1 MVVSITY
8 EQECTQLTWYLRSGE
23 KAVLGN
29 SPWCDFVLPSFTEE
43 PRVCC
48 TLHLE
53 HILLVEADLDTDL
66 RNLNKK
72 TNSIAIQTSDSFHLQ
87 NYPIVVTFLTPSH
100 HPAQADAG
108 KASDHPSLSPA
119 DAVCDDDSQLWFNYA
134 SVPQQVLMSEMATS
148 LFLSVEHPQ
157 IAIDKLVSQDLLED
171 AVRGLAGMLPLKQLI
186 DWCIDMLD
194 TSGIN
199 IEPNTRMRLRQW
211 QSDPMSVSRR
221 EISAI
226 VNWNDNSNPWTH
238 LLAAVSWVE
247 PNADSS
253 KSWCAAPT
261 LSMIV
266 ASVIASLQLATAS
279 VKAEPFRRIC
289 IEKGLKLLQSSLSE
303 PTTGGSV

>member
-8 EQECTQLTWYLRSGE
+8 EQESTRLTWYLRSGE

-53 HILLVEADLDTDL
+53 HVLFVEAEPNTDL

-87 NYPIVVTFLTPSH
+87 NYPIVVNFLAPSY
-100 HPAQADAG
+100 HPPQVDAEKTADP
-108 KASDHPSLSPA
+108 PSLSPA
-119 DAVCDDDSQLWFNYA
+119 DAVCDDDSQLWFDYA
-134 SVPQQVLMSEMATS
+134 SVPQQVLMSEKATS
-148 LFLSVEHPQ
+148 LFLSVEHPR
-157 IAIDKLVSQDLLED
+157 IAIDQLISQDLLED

-194 TSGIN
+194 TSGAN
-199 IEPNTRMRLRQW
+199 IETNTRLRLRQW
-211 QSDPMSVSRR
+211 QSDPMSVSRP
-221 EISAI
+221 ELASI

-266 ASVIASLQLATAS
+266 TSIIASLQLATAS
-279 VKAEPFRRIC
+279 VKAEPFRRSC
-289 IEKGLKLLQSSLSE
+289 VESGLKLLELSLIE
-303 PTTGGSV
+303 TTEGGSA